1 MSPTSDD
8 YVILVEDG
16 SSLFTEDGSPL
27 ITNEVA
33 TMTYQSN
40 SNITVAAK
48 RESVTGVANSTV
60 TGAIGVRIV
69 GSTGLSMKR
78 APIQSQEISQDGVMP
93 MGRLGGKS
101 VDGSFSTEMSVGGAF
116 ALFTEAVM
124 RSTWATSTAIG
135 FATMTTVAIATNEV
149 VAAGGSW
156 LTQGIRVGDIFRVS
170 GTTVSGNN
178 NTNNIVT
185 AVTTL
190 TISTVTGAF
199 TTLAATPTGTLTILP
214 KLVTATSP
222 TRVSH
227 TIEQYDEDTDLTE
240 LFLGCRCVG
249 AKFSFKPNQMATA
262 EYTFMGMDRTLL
274 ATGTSPWF
282 TSPTYTT
289 GLALIA
295 DDSSIRFNGATVATF
310 NGFDLEFSIDAAGEN
325 VLGSFVSPD
334 IFDNRLTV
342 RGTITGLRA
351 DFSKLTLYDAETEF
365 EVSILLQEPATAPK
379 PCIAFFV
386 PRAKISA
393 LSAPVGGG
401 DGPKVETLELMIGP
415 KVAATGYDGTV
426 VSISSSSSS

>member
-1 MSPTSDD
+1 
-8 YVILVEDG
+8 
-16 SSLFTEDGSPL
+16 
-27 ITNEVA
+27 
-33 TMTYQSN
+33 MTYQSN

-48 RESVTGVANSTV
+48 RETVTGTANATV
-60 TGAIGVRIV
+60 TGAVGVRLI
-69 GSTGLSMKR
+69 GSTGLTLKR
-78 APIQSQEISQDGVMP
+78 VPIQSQEISADGVMP

-101 VDGSFSTEMSVGGAF
+101 VDGSYSTEMSVGGAF
-116 ALFTEAVM
+116 ALFSEAVM
-124 RSTWATSTAIG
+124 RSTWATSTSIT
-135 FATMTTVAIATNEV
+135 FATMTTVAVGTNEV
-149 VAAGGSW
+149 VATGGSW
-156 LTQGIRVGDIFRVS
+156 ITQGIRVGDLFKLV

-178 NTNNIVT
+178 NVNTRVI

-199 TTLAATPTGTLTILP
+199 TTLAATVTGTLTVLP
-214 KLVTATSP
+214 KLVTATTP

-227 TIEQYDEDTDLTE
+227 TIEQYDEDTDLSE
-240 LFLGCRCVG
+240 LFLGCRCIG
-249 AKFSFKPNQMATA
+249 AKFSFKPGQMATA
-262 EYTFMGMDRTLL
+262 EYSFLGMDRTALT
-274 ATGTSPWF
+274 TGTSPWF

-295 DDSSIRFNGATVATF
+295 DDSAIRFNGATVATF
-310 NGFDLEFSIDAAGEN
+310 NGFDLEFTIDAAGEN

-342 RGTITGLRA
+342 KGTVSGLRS

-365 EVSILLQEPATAPK
+365 EVSILLQEPASAPK
-379 PCIAFFV
+379 PCIGFFL
-386 PRAKISA
+386 PRCKISA

-426 VSISSSSSS
+426 VSISSSSST

>member
-1 MSPTSDD
+1 MP
-8 YVILVEDG
+8 
-16 SSLFTEDGSPL
+16 
-27 ITNEVA
+27 
-33 TMTYQSN
+33 YQSN
-40 SNITVAAK
+40 SNIIVAAK
-48 RESVTGVANSTV
+48 RETVTGTANSTV
-60 TGAIGVRIV
+60 TGAVGVRIV
-69 GSTGLSMKR
+69 GSTGLSLKR
-78 APIQSQEISQDGVMP
+78 APITSQEISADGVMP

-101 VDGSFSTEMSVGGAF
+101 VDGSFYTEMRVGGAF

-124 RSTWATSTAIG
+124 RSTWATSTSIT
-135 FATMTTVAIATNEV
+135 FATMTTVAVGTNEV

-156 LTQGIRVGDIFRVS
+156 ITQGIRVGDIFKLV

-178 NTNNIVT
+178 NVNTRVL

-199 TTLAATPTGTLTILP
+199 TTLTATVTGTLTVLP
-214 KLVTATSP
+214 KLVTATTP
-222 TRVSH
+222 TRYSH

-240 LFLGCRCVG
+240 LFLGNRCIG
-249 AKFSFKPNQMATA
+249 AKYSFKPNAMATA
-262 EYTFMGMDRTLL
+262 EYTFMGMDRTVL

-289 GLALIA
+289 GLSLIA
-295 DDSSIRFNGATVATF
+295 DDSAIRFNGATVATF

-342 RGTITGLRA
+342 RGTITGLRS
-351 DFSKLTLYDAETEF
+351 DFSKLTLFDAETEF

-379 PCIAFFV
+379 PCISFFI
-386 PRAKISA
+386 PRCKISA

-426 VSISSSSSS
+426 VAIQSSSST